1 MGTLSRIRTR
11 GFSRRPTQG
20 ESRECRAVPSGTT
33 HVRGWLSTSVMD
45 PGRVGEKRDQEKVD
59 DKVKQPGA

>member
-1 MGTLSRIRTR
+1 M
-11 GFSRRPTQG
+11 
-20 ESRECRAVPSGTT
+20 
-33 HVRGWLSTSVMD
+33 RGWLSTSVMD